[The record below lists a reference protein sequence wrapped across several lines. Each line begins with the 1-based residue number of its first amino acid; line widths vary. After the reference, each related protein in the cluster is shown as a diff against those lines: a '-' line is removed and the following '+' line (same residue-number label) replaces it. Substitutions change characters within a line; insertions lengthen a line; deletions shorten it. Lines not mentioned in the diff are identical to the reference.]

1 MIAIFGIHVALKE
14 LEEMLGYYQKRF
26 FFYKYQYVGL
36 FCSFFRVTPFSR
48 GS

>member
-1 MIAIFGIHVALKE
+1 MIAIFGIHVALRELKE
-14 LEEMLGYYQKRF
+14 ILGCYQKR

-36 FCSFFRVTPFSR
+36 FCSFFSRTPFSR